1 VTKKLKAHFARYGI
15 PETVVTDN
23 GAQFIS
29 NDFNT
34 FSTKYEFKHVRS
46 SPHHHKSN
54 GMAESAVKQAKK
66 MMKKCKESGDDP
78 YLALLTIRNTPQ
90 QHHVTSPVQRLLNRR
105 TRTRLPSHA
114 KLLKPKLN
122 KRTAQNI
129 KKAKE
134 IQKKYYDQRSKQLE
148 PLEKG
153 DIVRMQ
159 PIKLCKKW
167 KKGRVVQKVGIRAY
181 EVECQGYKYIR
192 NRKFLRREV
201 PTGTNGDE
209 SNSHED
215 DPPALPEEQQNGDT
229 GATTNINTEEP
240 IDVPEQTSQNETA
253 ENPQQS
259 RKTRSGRNILKPARL
274 GFETEG

>member
-1 VTKKLKAHFARYGI
+1 MLQRLESSMRRARESIYWPHITQELRDHIARCDACSTYHDKQPKEPLVSHEVPNRAWAKIGCDLMEFENKNYLVTVDYFSNFFEIDRLEQATTHHVTKKLKAHFARYGI
-15 PETVVTDN
+15 PETVVTDD

-46 SPHHHKSN
+46 SPHHHQSN

-90 QHHVTSPVQRLLNRR
+90 QHHVTSPAQRLLNRR

-134 IQKKYYDQRSKQLE
+134 IQKKILRSKEQTT
-148 PLEKG
+148 G
-153 DIVRMQ
+153 AVR
-159 PIKLCKKW
+159 
-167 KKGRVVQKVGIRAY
+167 KGRH
-181 EVECQGYKYIR
+181 
-192 NRKFLRREV
+192 RE
-201 PTGTNGDE
+201 N
-209 SNSHED
+209 
-215 DPPALPEEQQNGDT
+215 
-229 GATTNINTEEP
+229 AT
-240 IDVPEQTSQNETA
+240 D
-253 ENPQQS
+253 
-259 RKTRSGRNILKPARL
+259 
-274 GFETEG
+274 